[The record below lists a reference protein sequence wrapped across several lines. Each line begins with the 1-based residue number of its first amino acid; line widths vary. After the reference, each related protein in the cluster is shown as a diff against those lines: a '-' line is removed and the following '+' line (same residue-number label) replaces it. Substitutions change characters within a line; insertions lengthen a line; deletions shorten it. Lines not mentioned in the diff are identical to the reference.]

1 MKPFRF
7 VLAWWSLK
15 TPVYFVYML
24 QQVEYLLNPFWEWIR
39 SLVKTRNPLSGV
51 MNRQTLVFTSRAK
64 LLVLVG
70 YGAQLVYAAAIAV
83 SVILSPSAYV
93 AIIVTGVV
101 LYPVFLPVAY
111 SIIIAVATLVI
122 AKPQEKKLM
131 QRSKDKLA
139 KHQAIRIVVAGSYG
153 KTTMKELLV
162 SVLAKKYIVKATPG
176 NGNTPS
182 AHAKFIDALD
192 GDEDVLIF
200 ELGEGKPGDVLRFAQ
215 ALHPEYA
222 IITGLAPNH
231 LDQYKTLDALAEDI
245 LSLRQFVTQGKVFIA
260 GDSKTLRDY
269 LHTDDLLYEE
279 QGGTDWHNTDIHI
292 TTTSTE
298 FRVSVD
304 GGAAVDITSKLLGRH
319 QVAPLGFVAAFAMK
333 MGVAAQDVRDA
344 ISELSPYEHRMR
356 PHQLSGA
363 TIIDDTYN
371 GNAEGIMA
379 GLALLAEIE
388 AKRKVY
394 VTPGLVDQ
402 GEETETVHKAIAAK
416 IAETKPDW
424 LVLMKNSATEIIQ
437 KELER
442 RGYDGKITI
451 EPAPLAFYQNL
462 DQFVKA
468 GDVVLMQNDW
478 TDNYQ

>member
-1 MKPFRF
+1 
-7 VLAWWSLK
+7 
-15 TPVYFVYML
+15 ML
-24 QQVEYLLNPFWEWIR
+24 QQVEYLLNPFWGWIR

-93 AIIVTGVV
+93 AVIVTGVV

-111 SIIIAVATLVI
+111 SIIIAVANLVI

-131 QRSKDKLA
+131 QRSKEKLA

-162 SVLAKKYIVKATPG
+162 SVLAKKYIIKATPG

-200 ELGEGKPGDVLRFAQ
+200 ELGEGKPGDVLQFAQ
-215 ALHPEYA
+215 TLCPDYA

-269 LHTDDLLYEE
+269 LRTDDLLYEE
-279 QGGTDWHNTDIHI
+279 QGGADWHNTDIHI

-333 MGVAAQDVRDA
+333 MGVAAKDVRDA
-344 ISELSPYEHRMR
+344 INGLSPYEHRMQAY
-356 PHQLSGA
+356 QLSGA

-371 GNAEGIMA
+371 GNLEGSIA
-379 GLALLAEIE
+379 GLAFLGEIE
-388 AKRKVY
+388 AMRKVY

-402 GEETETVHKAIAAK
+402 GEETEAVHEAIAAK
-416 IAETKPDW
+416 VAEVKPDW
-424 LVLMKNSATEIIQ
+424 LVLMKNSATDIIQ
-437 KELER
+437 KELEKR
-442 RGYDGKITI
+442 DYDGKITV
-451 EPAPLAFYQNL
+451 ESTPLAFYQNL